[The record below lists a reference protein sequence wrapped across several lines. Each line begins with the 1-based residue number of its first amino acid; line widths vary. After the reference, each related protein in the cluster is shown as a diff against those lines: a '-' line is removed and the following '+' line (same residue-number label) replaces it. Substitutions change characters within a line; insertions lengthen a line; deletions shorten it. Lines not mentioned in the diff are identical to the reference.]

1 MQFAIGNQVRHK
13 ENGIG
18 LVEQVDPGNKGF
30 AVLVRFKNKTLAW
43 VPEKSLQMVEPAPED

>member
-13 ENGIG
+13 GNGVG
-18 LVEQVDPGNKGF
+18 LVEQVDPGNKDF

-43 VPEKSLQMVEPAPED
+43 VPEKSLQMVEPTPED

>member
-18 LVEQVDPGNKGF
+18 LVEQVDPSNKDF

-43 VPEKSLQMVEPAPED
+43 APEKSLQMVEPAPED